1 MYRRL
6 LNSSKIC
13 VLISHQYGFRKNLPT
28 NFSLIDLTDKIT
40 SAIGNKEFVV
50 GVFLDLSK
58 AFDTVN
64 NNLLLLKLEFHGIKG
79 IPLDWFKNYIL
90 QDISA
95 SDQAQS
101 VGGDMSCLQKLFLTQ
116 RKSRF
121 SARSLFSESPACSL
135 PSLSGS

>member
-6 LNSSKIC
+6 LNSSKIS
-13 VLISHQYGFRKNLPT
+13 VRSGHQYGFRKNLST
-28 NFSLIDLTDKIT
+28 NFAIIDLIDKIT
-40 SAIGNKEFVV
+40 SVIGNKEFIV

-64 NNLLLLKLEFHGIKG
+64 HNFLLQKLEFHGTRG

-95 SDQAQS
+95 SDQEKMTGQR
-101 VGGDMSCLQKLFLTQ
+101 GKLRALAGICHVH
-116 RKSRF
+116 KSYF
-121 SARSLFSESPACSL
+121 
-135 PSLSGS
+135 